1 MNDWNQGVR
10 QILAGA
16 PFRLF
21 ARLLAAATAAG
32 LIVGAMLVLA
42 LTGIVGYSV
51 GMRYLL
57 GQPQTWSDELVGY
70 LMVSMVM
77 LGAAEALRRGEHIE
91 VDLLTERLTQ
101 RWRRIAKIWGQI
113 ATAFVASVLMVA
125 GGEMVAFS
133 ASVGL
138 LSDGYLEVP
147 MWIPQL
153 AVPLGAGLLLLTA
166 LGGVIRLMFAA
177 PEGDS

>member
-1 MNDWNQGVR
+1 MNDRNQGVR

-16 PFRLF
+16 PFRFLS
-21 ARLLAAATAAG
+21 RLLAAATAAG
-32 LIVGAMLVLA
+32 LMVGALLVLA

-77 LGAAEALRRGEHIE
+77 LGAAEVMRRGEHIE
-91 VDLLTERLTQ
+91 VDLLTERLAP
-101 RWRRIAKIWGQI
+101 RWRRLTRIWGQA
-113 ATAFVASVLMVA
+113 ATAFVAAVLMVA
-125 GGEMVAFS
+125 GFEMVFFS

-153 AVPLGAGLLLLTA
+153 AVPVGAALLLLTA
-166 LGGVIRLMFAA
+166 LGGLIRLLFEP
-177 PEGDS
+177 PEGGP

>member
-1 MNDWNQGVR
+1 MNDRNQGVR

-16 PFRLF
+16 PFRAL
-21 ARLLAAATAAG
+21 ARLLSAATAAG
-32 LIVGAMLVLA
+32 LIVGAFLVLA

-91 VDLLTERLTQ
+91 VDLLTERLSP
-101 RWRRIAKIWGQI
+101 RWRRIAKIWGQA
-113 ATAFVASVLMVA
+113 ATAFVAAVLMVA
-125 GGEMVAFS
+125 GWEMVAFS
-133 ASVGL
+133 ADVGL

-153 AVPLGAGLLLLTA
+153 AVPVGAGLLLLTA
-166 LGGVIRLMFAA
+166 LGGVIRLMFEA
-177 PEGDS
+177 PEGES

>member
-1 MNDWNQGVR
+1 MTDRNPGVR
-10 QILAGA
+10 QLLAGA
-16 PFRLF
+16 PFRLL

-32 LIVGAMLVLA
+32 LIIGAGLVLA
-42 LTGIVGYSV
+42 LTGVVGYSV

-77 LGAAEALRRGEHIE
+77 LGAAEALRRGQHIE
-91 VDLLTERLTQ
+91 VDLLTERLSA
-101 RWRRIAKIWGQI
+101 RWRWLAKIWGQ
-113 ATAFVASVLMVA
+113 ATTAFVAAVLMVA
-125 GGEMVAFS
+125 GWEMVAFS
-133 ASVGL
+133 ASVEL

-153 AVPLGAGLLLLTA
+153 AVPVGAGLLLLTA
-166 LGGVIRLMFAA
+166 LGGIVRLLLD
-177 PEGDS
+177 PREEGS